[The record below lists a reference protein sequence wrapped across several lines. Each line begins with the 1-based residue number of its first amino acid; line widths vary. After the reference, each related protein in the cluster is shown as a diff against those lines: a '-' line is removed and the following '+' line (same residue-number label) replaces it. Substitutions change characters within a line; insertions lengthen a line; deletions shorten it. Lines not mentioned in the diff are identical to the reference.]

1 MLSPPLALAWAF
13 AYTLRMSQKAML
25 DKALGGG
32 DDRVREVTKEWAV
45 GLSERMGIAVSER
58 GADAIDWSVPMVL
71 MANHQSYLDV
81 MALYRVLPRCFGF
94 VAKKPLYSLP
104 FFAGVMRA
112 LGCVPIDRA
121 SRTDALASIR
131 RAAELVRGGSTI
143 AVFPEGTRSRGDR
156 VAPLKKG
163 AFHLVQ
169 LAQVPTLPI
178 GIRGAAALMPR
189 ENTGIWPG
197 AIEVHVGTPIPP
209 PPPRDA
215 RARLALMERVR
226 AELCRLSELPAVD
239 EPSRKRSDARRGL
252 WAMIRP

>member
-1 MLSPPLALAWAF
+1 MLPPPIALGWAT
-13 AYTLRMSQKAML
+13 AYTLRMSQKAVVE
-25 DKALGGG
+25 KALGKG
-32 DDRVREVTKEWAV
+32 DERIQAVVKEWAV
-45 GLSERMGIAVSER
+45 GLSDRMGIVVRAR
-58 GADAIDWSVPMVL
+58 GVDTIDWSAPMVL

-81 MALYRVLPRCFGF
+81 MALYRVLPRCVGF
-94 VAKKPLYSLP
+94 VAKKALYRVP
-104 FFAGVMRA
+104 VFAGVMRA
-112 LGCVPIDRA
+112 VGCVPIDRA

-189 ENTGIWPG
+189 ENTGIRPG

-209 PPPRDA
+209 PTPKDA
-215 RARLALMERVR
+215 KARGALMGRVR
-226 AELCRLSELPAVD
+226 EELCRLADLPAI
-239 EPSRKRSDARRGL
+239 DA
-252 WAMIRP
+252 